1 MNLTKITGT
10 DCIVLISNKLMQIL
24 NYDSTVKHAIS
35 TTKTTGSSDSHNL
48 TAICGS
54 R

>member
-10 DCIVLISNKLMQIL
+10 DCIVLISNILMQIL

-35 TTKTTGSSDSHNL
+35 TTNNYRIIRFSQSHSYL
-48 TAICGS
+48 W
-54 R
+54 